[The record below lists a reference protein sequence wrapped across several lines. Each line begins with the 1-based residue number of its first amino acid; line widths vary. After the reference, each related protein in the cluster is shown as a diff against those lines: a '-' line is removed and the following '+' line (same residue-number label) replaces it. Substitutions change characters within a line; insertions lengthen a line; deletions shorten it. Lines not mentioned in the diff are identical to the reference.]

1 MTFTKINGSTC
12 KFHSVYKGW
21 EIYRAWDV
29 VEDHG
34 RMLYYGVKAT
44 DKGMTT
50 VQAKNLD
57 SVKAMISKVSSID
70 RMGALDALAFMK
82 ERGRIVSPMLP
93 NGATESIQYRI
104 VKNRT
109 GDIDSEGIPYY
120 VLQQRIYIPSQ
131 DSWTAWN
138 ASRFDL
144 DYWINTTLDFVEV
157 AL

>member
-34 RMLYYGVKAT
+34 RMLYYGVK

-50 VQAKNLD
+50 VQSRNLGGL
-57 SVKAMISKVSSID
+57 KAVISKVSSID
-70 RMGALDALAFMK
+70 RRMGALDALAFMK
-82 ERGRIVSPMLP
+82 ERGRVVSPMLP
-93 NGATESIQYRI
+93 NGATENIQYRI
-104 VKNRT
+104 VKTVT
-109 GDIDSEGIPYY
+109 GDIDSKGIPYY
-120 VLQQRIYIPSQ
+120 VLQQRIYIASE
-131 DSWTAWN
+131 DSWTVWG

-157 AL
+157 AI